1 MTSSLTPHL
10 APLDLGIIIF
20 YLVANSLIGFL
31 VFRKHKPK
39 SDGEDFILAGRSLTI
54 PAFVAT
60 LVTMWYGGVLGV
72 GEYSYDKGIV
82 MWIVFGVPY
91 YASALIFAFFLAHR
105 VNSDRANATIPDRLR
120 SAYGERTGY
129 LGAGIVFF
137 LTSPAGYI
145 MTLGTL
151 YEWFFGIG
159 TTWGMIVAVISPML
173 YLLTGGLRAPV
184 KADVLRFVTMFFGFA
199 VILPFAYHTLGG
211 WSFIKSHVPA
221 THLNPTGGLS
231 PWYIAVWY
239 IIALST
245 LVDPNVNTR
254 VFAAKRPEV
263 AKWGLIISVGC
274 WLVFD
279 LMTNVAGLYARAAFA
294 TLPESRF
301 AFPALAER
309 VLPMGLKGVF
319 YTGLLAT
326 ELSAVDA
333 FTFTSAT
340 IIGHDILWR
349 IFGLGDTSKVKRYTR
364 YGLLVTAIV
373 TLAVILITP
382 KIYLIWYAFG
392 SILVPAILFPL
403 TFSYFPKLKP
413 SRTAAFWSMLLGLLG
428 ALTAYVIGITFG
440 TAVEPKYLLGMEPMY
455 SGLIFSA
462 LPLLVDRLTRRGD
475 VSLRQDAHQ

>member
-1 MTSSLTPHL
+1 MTTSLTPHL
-10 APLDLGIIIF
+10 APLDLAIILF
-20 YLVANSLIGFL
+20 YLVANSLIGFI
-31 VFRKHKPK
+31 VFRRHKPK
-39 SDGEDFILAGRSLTI
+39 SDAEDFILAGRSLTI

-91 YASALIFAFFLAHR
+91 YLSALLFAFFLAHR

-120 SAYGERTGY
+120 AVYGERTGY

-159 TTWGMIVAVISPML
+159 TTWGMIVAVVSPML
-173 YLLTGGLRAPV
+173 YLLTGGLRAPM
-184 KADVLRFVTMFFGFA
+184 KADVLRFITMFFGFA
-199 VILPFAYHTLGG
+199 IILPYAYQTFGG
-211 WSFIKSHVPA
+211 WSFITAHVPA
-221 THLNPTGGLS
+221 THLDPTGGLS

-254 VFAAKRPEV
+254 VFAANKPSV
-263 AKWGLIISVGC
+263 AKWGLILSVGC
-274 WLVFD
+274 WLIFD
-279 LMTNVAGLYARAAFA
+279 LMTNVAGLYARA
-294 TLPESRF
+294 
-301 AFPALAER
+301 ER
-309 VLPMGLKGVF
+309 VLPLGLKGVF

-340 IIGHDILWR
+340 IVGHDILWR
-349 IFGLGDTSKVKRYTR
+349 IFGKGDATKVKRYTR

-373 TLAVILITP
+373 TLVVILVTP

-403 TFSYFPKLKP
+403 TLSYFPKLIPTP
-413 SRTAAFWSMLLGLLG
+413 SIAFWSMIFGLAGSL
-428 ALTAYVIGITFG
+428 AAYMIGVTRGDAIT
-440 TAVEPKYLLGMEPMY
+440 PQYMWGMEPMY
-455 SGLIFSA
+455 TGLIFSVVPLVIGWA
-462 LPLLVDRLTRRGD
+462 LRARRED
-475 VSLRQDAHQ
+475 PVPR